1 MKKKIWAVMACLAII
16 ISTVGCSNEGKVITQ
31 TPEGEKIDTRTGR
44 QEDEKQNNDNKQ
56 SGKKQTQTP
65 TPTPAPAYADVYSE
79 KQLFAVECLDTYPTR
94 WDDKDGLYIYTES
107 DRSIPY
113 LLIYR
118 YKDMPIDAKQLM
130 EESIEP
136 FIEEDYADQDVSV
149 NPVVRE
155 KIAGKDLISISYSY
169 NVDGYRVT
177 AHRSLMQYN
186 DDIINFMVKYY
197 DEDQCEALDEVL
209 DKAVSTFK
217 TFTKKEMSKITAKDD
232 NGDGLKIARSEASQ
246 VVYTSYTDYRNYFT
260 MDIPEGWEVIIGIKP
275 SREFDVISYGI
286 ELRDPEVPERMLY
299 FNLSTSGL
307 VKSTEAHDWYVKYYG
322 ADYPMSKAPIVT
334 DLTTK
339 GFFEGAAKWY
349 GYSDLNVVEDMDN
362 VVVFEAQSEN
372 GQKVECLATATV
384 TGINYYVNSNMYS
397 IFSPQIDAGW
407 LTVYDIIMEAA
418 PADEFYDWQPV
429 LDHCL
434 GSIKFSDKYMKD
446 REDAWR
452 TIMGTSATIMSTADE
467 ISGMIMD
474 SWEKSSHTY
483 DVTSQKYS
491 DATLGY
497 ERVYDTET
505 GDYLKAE
512 IGFTDWYKGERYV
525 PVNSDA
531 AYTAPIAGT
540 IYKAD

>member
-1 MKKKIWAVMACLAII
+1 
-16 ISTVGCSNEGKVITQ
+16 
-31 TPEGEKIDTRTGR
+31 
-44 QEDEKQNNDNKQ
+44 
-56 SGKKQTQTP
+56 
-65 TPTPAPAYADVYSE
+65 
-79 KQLFAVECLDTYPTR
+79 
-94 WDDKDGLYIYTES
+94 
-107 DRSIPY
+107 
-113 LLIYR
+113 
-118 YKDMPIDAKQLM
+118 
-130 EESIEP
+130 
-136 FIEEDYADQDVSV
+136 
-149 NPVVRE
+149 
-155 KIAGKDLISISYSY
+155 
-169 NVDGYRVT
+169 
-177 AHRSLMQYN
+177 
-186 DDIINFMVKYY
+186 
-197 DEDQCEALDEVL
+197 
-209 DKAVSTFK
+209 
-217 TFTKKEMSKITAKDD
+217 
-232 NGDGLKIARSEASQ
+232 
-246 VVYTSYTDYRNYFT
+246 
-260 MDIPEGWEVIIGIKP
+260 
-275 SREFDVISYGI
+275 
-286 ELRDPEVPERMLY
+286 
-299 FNLSTSGL
+299 
-307 VKSTEAHDWYVKYYG
+307 
-322 ADYPMSKAPIVT
+322 
-334 DLTTK
+334 
-339 GFFEGAAKWY
+339 
-349 GYSDLNVVEDMDN
+349 
-362 VVVFEAQSEN
+362 
-372 GQKVECLATATV
+372 
-384 TGINYYVNSNMYS
+384 VNSNMYS

-531 AYTAPIAGT
+531 AYTSPIAGT